1 MAYNKAKAEQEWLRK
16 KEAEEQQ
23 LRELGMDEEKIQ
35 LLRAYDWEEF
45 NHERQYQ
52 QRRAEWPVQIAQVPA
67 QQIEL
72 SAETVQ
78 ALLDRI
84 DDVRLENCFAENV
97 GLHWERNCITI
108 WHGCL
113 RCEYADLPSQ
123 EKIENFLLTALYFAC
138 FPGLYSEGQNLP
150 EP

>member
-52 QRRAEWPVQIAQVPA
+52 
-67 QQIEL
+67 
-72 SAETVQ
+72 
-78 ALLDRI
+78 
-84 DDVRLENCFAENV
+84 
-97 GLHWERNCITI
+97 
-108 WHGCL
+108 
-113 RCEYADLPSQ
+113 
-123 EKIENFLLTALYFAC
+123 
-138 FPGLYSEGQNLP
+138 
-150 EP
+150 